1 MNNNELYKDPFDDLS
16 IVQNIQVQIVNE
28 SDELQNIDNTLNTY
42 IINNLRFNLIDKK
55 NKLESSI
62 NHLVEERDYHLNK
75 SLSSALDIFD
85 NEVDNNTI
93 SCESLGYKALTSIA
107 SFIITHQ
114 IAFQNSIEVQVKLTK
129 ILSKGISKEIQNVLN
144 LLNQHQKEW

>member
-1 MNNNELYKDPFDDLS
+1 MDNNELYKHL
-16 IVQNIQVQIVNE
+16 
-28 SDELQNIDNTLNTY
+28 SDELSIAQKFQDQVVQVSEELQKRQYTDTY

-62 NHLVEERDYHLNK
+62 NHLVEERDNHLNK

-93 SCESLGYKALTSIA
+93 HVSHWDIK
-107 SFIITHQ
+107 H
-114 IAFQNSIEVQVKLTK
+114 
-129 ILSKGISKEIQNVLN
+129 
-144 LLNQHQKEW
+144 

>member
-1 MNNNELYKDPFDDLS
+1 MDNNEIYKHSFDDLL
-16 IVQNIQVQIVNE
+16 IAQNIQVQIVNE
-28 SDELQNIDNTLNTY
+28 SDELQEIDNTLNTY

-62 NHLVEERDYHLNK
+62 NHLVEERDNHLNK

-93 SCESLGYKALTSIA
+93 SYESRGYKALTSIA
-107 SFIITHQ
+107 SFIIIHQ
-114 IAFQNSIEVQVKLTK
+114 IAFKNSIEVQVKLSK
-129 ILSKGISKEIQNVLN
+129 ILSKGISKEIQNLLN
-144 LLNQHQKEW
+144 PLNQHQKEW

>member
-1 MNNNELYKDPFDDLS
+1 MNNNELYKHPFDDLS
-16 IVQNIQVQIVNE
+16 IAQNIQVQIVNE
-28 SDELQNIDNTLNTY
+28 SDELQKIDNTLNTY

-62 NHLVEERDYHLNK
+62 NHLVEERDDHLNK

-85 NEVDNNTI
+85 NEVNNNTI
-93 SCESLGYKALTSIA
+93 SCESLGYKALTSIG

-114 IAFQNSIEVQVKLTK
+114 IAFQNSIEVQVKLSK

-144 LLNQHQKEW
+144 PLNQHQKEW